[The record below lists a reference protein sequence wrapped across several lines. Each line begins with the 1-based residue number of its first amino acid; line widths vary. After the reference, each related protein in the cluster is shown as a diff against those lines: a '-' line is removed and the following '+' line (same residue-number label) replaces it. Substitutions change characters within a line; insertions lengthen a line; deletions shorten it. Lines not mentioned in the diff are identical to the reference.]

1 MVVAIRLLS
10 LLLFIFLHGTL
21 GQIPPSRMRST
32 VSSSTD
38 NNIIVR
44 QRRLRFMLELGL
56 NIGVPPFAVDAN
68 KMATGD
74 GRWEVY
80 LPDSEEYQK
89 LRLARRRFGFG
100 LGKRT
105 VRVVRPS

>member
-10 LLLFIFLHGTL
+10 LLLLILLHGTL
-21 GQIPPSRMRST
+21 GQIPPSQMRST

-38 NNIIVR
+38 NSNVVR
-44 QRRLRFMLELGL
+44 QRKLRFMLELGL
-56 NIGVPPFAVDAN
+56 NIGVPSFAVNAN

-80 LPDSEEYQK
+80 LPNPEEYQQ
-89 LRLARRRFGFG
+89 LQLARRKFGFG